1 MPPEARDS
9 QAGALKL
16 LLGFLPAPHV
26 TEKLSL
32 LCVSVLLAPRFLT
45 LRRRFDEKC
54 DFQKSRLRAP
64 GPLYHS
70 TSDNKK

>member
-32 LCVSVLLAPRFLT
+32 LCVSVLL
-45 LRRRFDEKC
+45 EKC